1 MSGDYGEHIHELRY
15 LSTSPPGASPRVGPV
30 VYSEAASTADQ
41 IKRVGRPGL
50 ISTERGRKPLAVDA
64 LKATST
70 ITTLAL
76 MVLTAACLTDRA
88 EQPVERADSTPVVER
103 VWPDSWPVP
112 PLPIMALEHPDG
124 PVWGSP
130 STYCWHLQD
139 ESDRVCHEYTF
150 WTGLDAYPEAVP
162 DEQIRVRVDSETKP
176 DKMFAQVYTRHGNIM
191 VDFIQLGTTYPVL
204 DLDLDPGDY
213 HIRLIGQ
220 WQYNETTDY
229 TERRYDEVSYEF
241 GLSVPG
247 TVDLLAGCAST
258 LIGGDLSIVLSS
270 LDDRLRTAVD
280 SANSGGCRFNKPIAS
295 ISLTLDSDD
304 SSPYTETFTV
314 EPPSLTVGFPL
325 PEDLVSE
332 KTGGPLPPGKYS
344 RRIVAVAEDG
354 DEWDFT
360 DYDLLQDTVTIVER

>member
-1 MSGDYGEHIHELRY
+1 ML
-15 LSTSPPGASPRVGPV
+15 A
-30 VYSEAASTADQ
+30 
-41 IKRVGRPGL
+41 
-50 ISTERGRKPLAVDA
+50 ERGGISLVMDA
-64 LKATST
+64 LKAS
-70 ITTLAL
+70 LAAL
-76 MVLTAACLTDRA
+76 VLPVLAAACILDG
-88 EQPVERADSTPVVER
+88 EVTPEDTGDALPLVDP

-112 PLPIMALEHPDG
+112 PLPVMALEHPSG
-124 PVWGSP
+124 LVWGSP
-130 STYCWHLQD
+130 STYCWHLED

-162 DEQIRVRVDSETKP
+162 DKQIAVRIDSETMP

-191 VDFIQLGTTYPVL
+191 VDFIRMGTTYPVL

-247 TVDLLAGCAST
+247 EVDLLAECMST

-270 LDDRLRTAVD
+270 LDDRLRTAID
-280 SANSGGCRFNKPIAS
+280 SANSGGCRFNKPIARV
-295 ISLTLDSDD
+295 SLTLEGA
-304 SSPYTETFTV
+304 SSPPYTETFYV
-314 EPPSLTVGFPL
+314 EPPSLNLGFPL
-325 PEDLVSE
+325 PEDIVSE
-332 KTGGPLPPGKYS
+332 RTGGPLPPGKYS

-360 DYDLLQDTVTIVER
+360 TYDFFQDTVTIVEH